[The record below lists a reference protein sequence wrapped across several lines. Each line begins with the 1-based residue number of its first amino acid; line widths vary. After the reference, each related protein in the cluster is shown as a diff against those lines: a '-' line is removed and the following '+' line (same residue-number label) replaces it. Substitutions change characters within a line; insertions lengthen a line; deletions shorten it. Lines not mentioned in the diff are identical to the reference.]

1 MDHFMDENCH
11 SDLLHSSRDLSS
23 FYLEIHT
30 AKSKV
35 EIVKILYGYNLS
47 EEAFTEGFPDL
58 AKVVQD
64 LPDDAS
70 TTT

>member
-1 MDHFMDENCH
+1 MDENCH

-23 FYLEIHT
+23 FYLEIQT
-30 AKSKV
+30 AKSKI

-58 AKVVQD
+58 AKAVQD

-70 TTT
+70 AAA